1 MLYHSPRHDLAET
14 YEIIGLW
21 KHQMG
26 WAGEEAKHFLGFMMC
41 FKISLSRPVPRVSLV
56 CFAFQ
61 SAHKSL
67 LQAQLACR
75 NKNDP
80 KLFKNYLE
88 IVRHLMDELELAF
101 WKRKI
106 TINEEKSIAGRSYP
120 VGCRIR
126 EKKDSPTS
134 GSLHK
139 GNY

>member
-1 MLYHSPRHDLAET
+1 MLYHFPRHDLAET

-41 FKISLSRPVPRVSLV
+41 FKISLCMPVPRVSLV

-67 LQAQLACR
+67 LQAQLASE

-80 KLFKNYLE
+80 KLFENYLE
-88 IVRHLMDELELAF
+88 IIQHSMDVLEQAF
-101 WKRKI
+101 RKRKI
-106 TINEEKSIAGRSYP
+106 TINGEESIAGRSYP
-120 VGCRIR
+120 VGHSIME
-126 EKKDSPTS
+126 EKASPAS

>member
-26 WAGEEAKHFLGFMMC
+26 WAGEEAKHFLVFMMC
-41 FKISLSRPVPRVSLV
+41 FKISLSMPVPRVSLV

-67 LQAQLACR
+67 LQAQLACG

-80 KLFKNYLE
+80 KLFQ
-88 IVRHLMDELELAF
+88 ELFGDCSTFDGYIGAGIQEEEDYNQ
-101 WKRKI
+101 WGKI
-106 TINEEKSIAGRSYP
+106 NSR
-120 VGCRIR
+120 
-126 EKKDSPTS
+126 
-134 GSLHK
+134 
-139 GNY
+139 